1 MDLHDAPDLIQ
12 AAAAGAAA
20 TRLIYLKLAKQFPA
34 LLAYL
39 VFQAAI
45 NLGFGL
51 LNDTAAPYFW
61 SYIALEPLECVFS
74 IFAVRELFSLA
85 FYDYPG
91 IRTVGRWVMY
101 AGVALA
107 LTASLLL
114 TRFFWSGAALGRA
127 HSRLFYLEVSQ
138 RSIVFTLAF
147 VILTVLV
154 FLSKYPLHLS
164 RNTIVSSAFFSA
176 FFLSEAS
183 QLLVDSLAPRLNIQY
198 VDWAAGVFMSI
209 CLAGWATQLKPETQR
224 APKRITFSTPQE
236 DHLLQQLN
244 ALNQMMSRAARR

>member
-1 MDLHDAPDLIQ
+1 M
-12 AAAAGAAA
+12 
-20 TRLIYLKLAKQFPA
+20 
-34 LLAYL
+34 AYL
-39 VFQAAI
+39 VFLAVI

-51 LNDTAAPYFW
+51 LNETSAPYFW

-74 IFAVRELFSLA
+74 IFAVRELFSLT

-147 VILTVLV
+147 VILTILV
-154 FLSKYPLHLS
+154 FLSQVP
-164 RNTIVSSAFFSA
+164 
-176 FFLSEAS
+176 
-183 QLLVDSLAPRLNIQY
+183 
-198 VDWAAGVFMSI
+198 AA
-209 CLAGWATQLKPETQR
+209 LE
-224 APKRITFSTPQE
+224 
-236 DHLLQQLN
+236 
-244 ALNQMMSRAARR
+244 

>member
-39 VFQAAI
+39 VFQAGI

-51 LNDTAAPYFW
+51 LNDTSPPYFW
-61 SYIALEPLECVFS
+61 SYIALEPLGCVLS
-74 IFAVRELFSLA
+74 VIAVRELFALT
-85 FYDYPG
+85 FDDYPG

-101 AGVALA
+101 AGVAIA

-114 TRFFWSGAALGRA
+114 TGFFWSGAALGRA

-147 VILTVLV
+147 VIVAILV

-164 RNTIVSSAFFSA
+164 RNTVVSSVFFGA
-176 FFLSEAS
+176 LFLSEAS
-183 QLLVDSLAPRLNIQY
+183 QLLADSLAPRLNIQY
-198 VDWAAGVFMSI
+198 ADWSAGVFMSL
-209 CLAGWATQLKPETQR
+209 CMACWAVLLKPETRRVPAQVR
-224 APKRITFSTPQE
+224 FSSPHE

-244 ALNQMMSRAARR
+244 SLNQLMTRAARR